1 MKNMIIASIALLSI
15 ALCALGQPTP
25 AQVQSRI
32 EGTDRVQP
40 DPVTGQSSG
49 AQSSSTNDAAE
60 SDTGAQR
67 PVSLSDSE
75 ISAYFGYDTKY
86 FYRSNP
92 LAQDGD
98 LSQFETDMWT
108 NTFFGGLSTVV
119 ESGEGVYTPYLS
131 GSYTINDY
139 LLDDLGDFNYN
150 TSHLSLG
157 VYSYYGGSA
166 TYFAKVDYNM
176 DKSTEFDT
184 EDFSEFFPQIGLIST
199 LQPTDFISLKTTLG
213 IGYHSTTIAEAGAS
227 RPDDLLDNV
236 EVYAVL
242 APSFSNI
249 DLIDALGLTYRISF
263 QSYDNGDYS
272 DREDISHAI
281 SGGYDFTLFDS
292 ETPNLYIYSVYSVR
306 DSNDNSFD
314 YESVDAGIG
323 LTLIARF

>member
-1 MKNMIIASIALLSI
+1 MKNIITASVALLSI
-15 ALCALGQPTP
+15 TFSAFGQPTP

-32 EGTDRVQP
+32 EGTDRSQP
-40 DPVTGQSSG
+40 DPITGQSSG

-67 PVSLSDSE
+67 PVSLSESE

-108 NTFFGGLSTVV
+108 NTFFGGVSSVID
-119 ESGEGVYTPYLS
+119 SGDGVHTPYLS

-157 VYSYYGGSA
+157 FYSYFGGAA

-176 DKSTEFDT
+176 DKSTEYDT
-184 EDFSEFFPQIGLIST
+184 EDFSEFFPQIGLITT
-199 LQPTDFISLKTTLG
+199 LQPSDTTSLKTTIG
-213 IGYHSTTIAEAGAS
+213 IGYHSTTIVEAGAS
-227 RPDDLLDNV
+227 RPEDLLDNV
-236 EVYAVL
+236 EVYAVFS
-242 APSFSNI
+242 PSFSDI
-249 DLIDALGLTYRISF
+249 DFIDALGLTYRISF

-272 DREDISHAI
+272 DREDLSHAL

-292 ETPNLYIYSVYSVR
+292 ETPNLYLYSVYSVR
-306 DSNDNSFD
+306 NSNNNSFD